1 MLIAKPRDFLRY
13 AYEQHFAMPAFNVC
27 NMEMAKAVIEAA
39 TIERAPV
46 IVQTYPG
53 DLAHATLG
61 QSGENAPGALPG
73 IIKHF
78 AAQTPVP
85 VFLHLDHGPGFD
97 FNLRCLREGYSS
109 VMFDG
114 HALSLKDAVA
124 ETGAIARMA
133 HAFGAAV
140 EGELGTFGGDQ
151 GSQEFT
157 NPDDVP
163 QMFGAGQVDM
173 LAVSVGSEHG
183 QSSQLKLDLLGAIAA
198 KANGPLV
205 LHGGTGIHPDD
216 VHAALKLGVVKI
228 NIGAGLARA
237 WCAGLREALDTGEG
251 HYGALKRA
259 STHVREE
266 AQRRLQLMG
275 ASGRA

>member
-1 MLIAKPRDFLRY
+1 MLVENPRAFLRH

-27 NMEMAKAVIEAA
+27 NMEMAKAVLEAA
-39 TIERAPV
+39 AIERAPL

-53 DLAHATLG
+53 DLAHAAKEG
-61 QSGENAPGALPG
+61 QFSVLPS

-85 VFLHLDHGPGFD
+85 VFLHLDHGPSYDFD
-97 FNLRCLREGYSS
+97 LRCLHEGYSS

-114 HALSLKDAVA
+114 HDLTPQEALA
-124 ETGAIARMA
+124 ETAAIARMA
-133 HAFGAAV
+133 HSFGSAV

-157 NPDDVP
+157 NPEEVP
-163 QMFGAGQVDM
+163 LMFNEGQVDM

-183 QSSQLKLDLLGAIAA
+183 HSSRLRIDLLQAIAE
-198 KANGPLV
+198 KAHAPLV

-216 VHAALKLGVVKI
+216 VRAAIQLGVVKI

-237 WCAGLREALDTGEG
+237 WCQGSREALDANEG
-251 HYGALKRA
+251 HYGVLKQAGLR
-259 STHVREE
+259 VREE